1 MAIKYISKKDENKVT
16 TLQIERK
23 QRYKLGMLKNGNEK
37 LHEALD
43 RILNDELKRT
53 TISKIN

>member
-1 MAIKYISKKDENKVT
+1 MAIKYISKKDENKIT

-37 LHEALD
+37 LREALD
-43 RILNDELKRT
+43 RILNDELKRI